1 MKEFVKM
8 TLATIAG
15 LFLFG
20 IIAMFLMIAVVG
32 AAASIGNTQ
41 PVMPREGILTIDM
54 S

>member
-20 IIAMFLMIAVVG
+20 FVAFFLFFAMV
-32 AAASIGNTQ
+32 
-41 PVMPREGILTIDM
+41 
-54 S
+54 